1 MQHSVQWYA
10 GTALP
15 GAAAVQQRGVSLDYP
30 SFAVGFGMEWSMMM
44 MIDPKLDKWPMR
56 LRFDIVLYD
65 IISESTDSI

>member
-1 MQHSVQWYA
+1 
-10 GTALP
+10 
-15 GAAAVQQRGVSLDYP
+15 VQQRGVSLDYP
-30 SFAVGFGMEWSMMM
+30 SFAVGFGMEWWSRMMMM